1 MLQGKLEHGA
11 CSRVRCDG
19 LAEKPG
25 MAAVGVRFL
34 EREGLDGRVN
44 SVPRFLGVAGRVGCR
59 QELLER
65 ARLHAESLN
74 VHGA

>member
-1 MLQGKLEHGA
+1 MQGKLEYGG
-11 CSRVRCDG
+11 CSKVRCDG

-25 MAAVGVRFL
+25 MAAVGARFL
-34 EREGLDGRVN
+34 KREGLEGRVN
-44 SVPRFLGVAGRVGCR
+44 SVPRFLGVAGRAGCQ

-65 ARLHAESLN
+65 ARLHAKSLD

>member
-1 MLQGKLEHGA
+1 
-11 CSRVRCDG
+11 
-19 LAEKPG
+19 
-25 MAAVGVRFL
+25 MAAVGARFL

-59 QELLER
+59 HELLER
-65 ARLHAESLN
+65 VRLHAESLD